1 MTAIDHPR
9 VSVALPVHN
18 CERYVAEAIESIRA
32 QTFTD
37 FEFLIVDDGSTDG
50 TLPIL
55 HRFAARDSRIRVISR
70 PNTGIVG
77 ALNEMLGL
85 ARADLVARMDADDVA
100 LPVRFERQVR
110 FLDEHPECVMVGS
123 RVTIIDPDGD
133 ELTEMGDALSH
144 EQIVTDLL
152 NYKGQ
157 MVYHPAVIYRRKAVL
172 DLGVYRP
179 ECREAEDLD
188 LFLRLAEVGQIVN
201 LPEPLLKY
209 REHRAKA
216 GISRSKYQRSSV
228 IVILEEARKRHNLGP
243 VPEHVSSQASLS
255 GDPSQIYQTWAWWA
269 LMSGHIAT
277 ARKHALT
284 CIRRAPLS
292 LSTWRLVYC
301 ALRGH

>member
-18 CERYVAEAIESIRA
+18 CERYVAEAIESILA

-37 FEFLIVDDGSTDG
+37 YEFLIVDDGSTDG

-55 HRFAARDSRIRVISR
+55 HRFAARDCRVRLISR

-77 ALNEMLGL
+77 ALNEMLSL
-85 ARADLVARMDADDVA
+85 ARADLVARMDADDIA

-110 FLDEHPECVMVGS
+110 YLDEHPECVMVGS
-123 RVTIIDPDGD
+123 RVIIIDPDGD

-172 DLGVYRP
+172 DLGGYRP

-188 LFLRLAEVGQIVN
+188 LFLRLAEIGRIAQ
-201 LPEPLLKY
+201 PG
-209 REHRAKA
+209 RALA
-216 GISRSKYQRSSV
+216 EVVRRRSSKSS
-228 IVILEEARKRHNLGP
+228 IAQAEAFATKIFRIIQEARRRRGLEPAADSMMEKLKFTRDLGTIQQPGDGGRRWGP
-243 VPEHVSSQASLS
+243 VMCRSPASTPLPAS
-255 GDPSQIYQTWAWWA
+255 A
-269 LMSGHIAT
+269 
-277 ARKHALT
+277 
-284 CIRRAPLS
+284 CAPLS
-292 LSTWRLVYC
+292 LSTWRLV
-301 ALRGH
+301 

>member
-18 CERYVAEAIESIRA
+18 CERYVAEAIESILA

-50 TLPIL
+50 TLSIL
-55 HRFAARDSRIRVISR
+55 NRFAARDSRIRVISR

-110 FLDEHPECVMVGS
+110 YLDEHPECVMVGS

-133 ELTEMGDALSH
+133 ALTEMGDALSH

-172 DLGVYRP
+172 DLGGYRP

-216 GISRSKYQRSSV
+216 GISRSNAAGV
-228 IVILEEARKRHNLGP
+228 IM
-243 VPEHVSSQASLS
+243 PE
-255 GDPSQIYQTWAWWA
+255 
-269 LMSGHIAT
+269 
-277 ARKHALT
+277 
-284 CIRRAPLS
+284 
-292 LSTWRLVYC
+292 
-301 ALRGH
+301 

>member
-18 CERYVAEAIESIRA
+18 CERYVAEAIESILA

-85 ARADLVARMDADDVA
+85 AAQISSPGWMPMTSRCPFVSN
-100 LPVRFERQVR
+100 VRSVI
-110 FLDEHPECVMVGS
+110 LDEHPECVMVGS

-133 ELTEMGDALSH
+133 ALTEMGDALSH

-172 DLGVYRP
+172 DIGGYRP

-188 LFLRLAEVGQIVN
+188 LFLRLAEVGRIAN
-201 LPEPLLKY
+201 LPEPLP
-209 REHRAKA
+209 EVPRAPGESGHLPA
-216 GISRSKYQRSSV
+216 RNPQTSSRSS
-228 IVILEEARKRHNLGP
+228 
-243 VPEHVSSQASLS
+243 
-255 GDPSQIYQTWAWWA
+255 
-269 LMSGHIAT
+269 
-277 ARKHALT
+277 
-284 CIRRAPLS
+284 
-292 LSTWRLVYC
+292 
-301 ALRGH
+301 

>member
-18 CERYVAEAIESIRA
+18 CERYVAEAIESILA

-55 HRFAARDSRIRVISR
+55 NRFAARDSRIRVISR

-110 FLDEHPECVMVGS
+110 YLDEHPECVMVGS

-133 ELTEMGDALSH
+133 ALTEMGDALSH

-172 DLGVYRP
+172 DLGGYRP

-216 GISRSKYQRSSV
+216 GISRSNELSHHVR
-228 IVILEEARKRHNLGP
+228 VILEEARKRHNLGP